1 MNVRAVLT
9 KADLVRFIDEMTPF
23 DVEISRRPRRLISL
37 GKPTEVE
44 LVAKAGLRVQGD
56 ARIVWEM
63 ASLPVSLT
71 VRRWRLLL
79 RPVFVPR
86 EGQSLPA
93 LALDP
98 VMEELDLK
106 RTPGFL
112 DDRVSEAVNE
122 MLLAQRGKLVWD
134 FGRSLGFE
142 RPMSDKIAPLKDFVL
157 HPVHGNVEITASE
170 VVLSFDF
177 DAHAAPR
184 ARTRSMTSLRAS
196 R

>member
-23 DVEISRRPRRLISL
+23 DVEISRRPRRLVSL

-71 VRRWRLLL
+71 VRRWQLLL

-86 EGQSLPA
+86 EGQALPS

-98 VMEELDLK
+98 VVETLDFK

-112 DDRVSEAVNE
+112 DERVGEAVNE
-122 MLLAQRGKLVWD
+122 LLLAQRGKLVWNV
-134 FGRSLGFE
+134 GETLGFT
-142 RPMSDKIAPLKDFVL
+142 RPLSDKIAPRKDFVL
-157 HPVHGNVEITASE
+157 APVHGRVDVTDDE

-177 DAHAAPR
+177 DGHAAPH
-184 ARTRSMTSLRAS
+184 AHTHSVKSLRAS